1 MPSLVA
7 TLRRTARSAPGRLSA
22 SLGKIAQAAVAAGL
36 AWYLATL
43 LLGQPQTVFAPFAA
57 IVVLLGGTGGRGR
70 RGVEVAVGVGVG
82 VLVGEGL
89 VGLLNKGPLSIAL
102 GAGLAMLVVAP
113 FYTDNLP
120 IIQAGIAAGIVIT
133 ADSPASGTGRLLAA
147 LLGVAVALLCSQVL
161 FTPSPARVLE
171 HGIDDALTAH
181 AAAAD
186 ALATALREGREVPEG
201 VRDDLVA
208 AGCALADTR
217 ARADSMRRRTVRG
230 RHQAARIRAR
240 DDRAGRVAELV
251 DELLAL
257 RHDVAGS
264 VVPDAADRLDGL
276 RATARTLARPGTT
289 VGG

>member
-171 HGIDDALTAH
+171 YGIDDALTAH